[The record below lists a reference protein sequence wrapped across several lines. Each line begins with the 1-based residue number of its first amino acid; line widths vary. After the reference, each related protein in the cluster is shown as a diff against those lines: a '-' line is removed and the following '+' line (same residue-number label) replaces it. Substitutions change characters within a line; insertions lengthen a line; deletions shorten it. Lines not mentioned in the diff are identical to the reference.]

1 MPIMI
6 IGVVKFHDLIY
17 HWIDC
22 RNIKV
27 KGVVYKS
34 WQEEELVANELQ
46 RKEVELVANESQQKV
61 VEEAAN
67 KSQWKEVE

>member
-6 IGVVKFHDLIY
+6 IGVIKFHDLIY

-22 RNIKV
+22 CNIKV

-34 WQEEELVANELQ
+34 RQEEELAANELQ
-46 RKEVELVANESQQKV
+46 RKEVELAANKLQQKV

-67 KSQWKEVE
+67 DSQQKEVE